1 MSWWLF
7 LQSVAPWTS
16 HSVTWGPA
24 LSPIHWCHTEQVCHE
39 DQMRSQTSRCFV
51 NSRVLYKYKVMHLQ
65 SSHSNKDTHSI
76 KQNIFKKFLT
86 RYKYNHKIIHW
97 LKQSL
102 QYLQQNSDAYSSLQI
117 VTYVVLTNTVNT
129 NAWFTISPLQQD
141 KKNRFIK

>member
-1 MSWWLF
+1 
-7 LQSVAPWTS
+7 
-16 HSVTWGPA
+16 
-24 LSPIHWCHTEQVCHE
+24 
-39 DQMRSQTSRCFV
+39 
-51 NSRVLYKYKVMHLQ
+51 MHLQ

-117 VTYVVLTNTVNT
+117 VTYD
-129 NAWFTISPLQQD
+129 LQYPHYSKT
-141 KKNRFIK
+141 KKIDS